1 MSNKPEIPGGKGTYA
16 SEGNYIPLVKDAP
29 AGLLTVVD
37 LPLPRF
43 WTPTA

>member
-16 SEGNYIPLVKDAP
+16 SVGNYIPLIGAAKPGIV
-29 AGLLTVVD
+29 TVAD

-43 WTPTA
+43 WSPAK